1 MHTIEDMELINRF
14 VEDSLKN
21 EELQLFNKKYRD
33 DPEFAKLAN
42 SYFDMSIAIKA
53 VDQFSKT
60 KLKDRKDN
68 QRYIVDYKW
77 VASIA
82 ASLVLI
88 ITFSFYAIHLRKE
101 NRLLFDDNHE
111 LSDHISKLKQEIE
124 TNQKNTGTTTLK
136 PIEPEKGTDGIDQD
150 QRTFSTILALNK
162 IVESNVNKNITR
174 NSDDVAHI
182 FPIQSKLIDK
192 NEAYLSVLSTNQL
205 SKAKKF
211 RLIDYSNND
220 TIFRIDNISKEE
232 ISLNKSGIQ
241 IGKKYYWVIT
251 NQNGSIESGSITV
264 IPESERKMVKA
275 FTLKTG
281 NDYLEAFIYYYKNAY
296 YFDAQSV
303 LKKAVC
309 KYHNEELFTNLL
321 KTLHNTKTL

>member
-1 MHTIEDMELINRF
+1 MHTIDDMELIHKF
-14 VEDSLKN
+14 VEDSLNN

-33 DPEFAKLAN
+33 NPEFAELAN

-53 VDQFSKT
+53 IDQFSKI

-68 QRYIVDYKW
+68 QRYIGDYKW
-77 VASIA
+77 IVSLA
-82 ASLVLI
+82 ASVVLI
-88 ITFSFYAIHLRKE
+88 ITFSFYAIHLKKE
-101 NRLLFDDNHE
+101 SRLLLDHNHE
-111 LSDHISKLKQEIE
+111 LSDNISKLKQEIE
-124 TNQKNTGTTTLK
+124 TNQKNTDATAKT
-136 PIEPEKGTDGIDQD
+136 IESEKGPDGMEQD

-162 IVESNVNKNITR
+162 IVESNANKNITR
-174 NSDDVAHI
+174 NSEDIAHI

-192 NEAYLSVLSTNQL
+192 NEAYLSVLNTNQS

-211 RLIDYSNND
+211 RLVDFSNND
-220 TIFRIDNISKEE
+220 TIFKIDNISKDA

-241 IGKKYYWVIT
+241 IGKKYYWIIT

-264 IPESERKMVKA
+264 IPESERKKLKA

-281 NDYLEAFIYYYKNAY
+281 NDYLEAFIYYYKNEY

-303 LKKAVC
+303 LKKAVS
-309 KYHNEELFTNLL
+309 KYHNAELFTNLL
-321 KTLHNTKTL
+321 KILHQTKTL